1 LSASLLR
8 DGCAVFG
15 AAVELARR
23 QNLNR
28 GTRAFRLWVETPLA
42 ANPPTGHKTA
52 AGCRRTVKR

>member
-8 DGCAVFG
+8 DGLVVFG

-28 GTRAFRLWVETPLA
+28 GWKDLHPWEEAHAGRESTHRARDGGEI
-42 ANPPTGHKTA
+42 PPYG
-52 AGCRRTVKR
+52 